1 MGLKIVSSN
10 CFACSSSCWGLY
22 RHQAMEAAPVSIP
35 LPKFL
40 DTKHNQEHSAP
51 AGYIAAVE
59 VHKGSAASTGTTCRQ
74 NFSKE
79 SEDGLNAHIVKELW
93 ASMNYLAMQ
102 AYFDR
107 ADVALPGFSNW
118 AHENSDE
125 EKEHAEKLICYMN
138 SRGGKYI
145 PQAIPA
151 PEMAEFESALEALE
165 YARKLEVAVN
175 DSLLD
180 LHENADPQF
189 QDFLEGN
196 YLGEQVEAINTI
208 SGLIRKLMRVGP
220 GLGEHTIDKEL
231 QA

>member
-1 MGLKIVSSN
+1 
-10 CFACSSSCWGLY
+10 
-22 RHQAMEAAPVSIP
+22 MEAAPVSPP

-40 DTKHNQEHSAP
+40 DTKHNREHTAP

-79 SEDGLNAHIVKELW
+79 SEDSLNAHIVKELW
-93 ASMNYLAMQ
+93 ASKNYLAMQ

-107 ADVALPGFSNW
+107 ADVALSGFAKW

-125 EKEHAEKLICYMN
+125 EKEHAEKLITYMN
-138 SRGGKYI
+138 QRGGKYI
-145 PQAIPA
+145 PQAVPA

-180 LHENADPQF
+180 LHANADPQF
-189 QDFLEGN
+189 ADFLESEF
-196 YLGEQVEAINTI
+196 LGEQVEAINTI
-208 SGLIRKLMRVGP
+208 SSLIRKLMRVGP
-220 GLGEHTIDKEL
+220 GLGEYTIDKEL

>member
-1 MGLKIVSSN
+1 M
-10 CFACSSSCWGLY
+10 
-22 RHQAMEAAPVSIP
+22 AAPAAP
-35 LPKFL
+35 PMPKFL
-40 DTKHNQEHSAP
+40 DTKHNREHIAP
-51 AGYIAAVE
+51 EGYTKAVD

-79 SEDGLNAHIVKELW
+79 SEDTLNAHIVKELW
-93 ASMNYLAMQ
+93 ASTNYLAMQ

-107 ADVALPGFSNW
+107 ADVALPGLAKW

-125 EKEHAEKLICYMN
+125 EKEHAEKLITYMN

-151 PEMAEFESALEALE
+151 PEMCEFDSALEALE

-175 DSLLD
+175 DSLLE

-189 QDFLEGN
+189 ADFIESEF
-196 YLGEQVEAINTI
+196 LGEQVEAINNI
-208 SGLIRKLMRVGP
+208 SSMIRKLMRVGP
-220 GLGEHTIDKEL
+220 GLGEHIFDKEL
-231 QA
+231 QG

>member
-1 MGLKIVSSN
+1 M
-10 CFACSSSCWGLY
+10 
-22 RHQAMEAAPVSIP
+22 AAPAAP
-35 LPKFL
+35 PMPKFL
-40 DTKHNQEHSAP
+40 DTKHNREHIAP
-51 AGYIAAVE
+51 EGYTKAVD

-79 SEDGLNAHIVKELW
+79 SEDTLNAHIVKELW
-93 ASMNYLAMQ
+93 ASTNYLAMQ

-107 ADVALPGFSNW
+107 ADVALPGLAKW

-125 EKEHAEKLICYMN
+125 EKEHAEKLITYMN

-151 PEMAEFESALEALE
+151 LEMCEFDSALEALE

-175 DSLLD
+175 DSLLE

-189 QDFLEGN
+189 ADFIESEF
-196 YLGEQVEAINTI
+196 LGEQVEAINNI
-208 SGLIRKLMRVGP
+208 SSMIRKLMRVGP
-220 GLGEHTIDKEL
+220 GLGEHIFDKEL
-231 QA
+231 QG

>member
-1 MGLKIVSSN
+1 MSTPTS
-10 CFACSSSCWGLY
+10 
-22 RHQAMEAAPVSIP
+22 PP

-40 DTKHNQEHSAP
+40 DTKNNKEHVAP
-51 AGYIAAVE
+51 EGYLKAVD

-74 NFSKE
+74 NFSKK
-79 SEDGLNAHIVKELW
+79 SEDDLNAHIVKELW

-107 ADVALPGFSNW
+107 ADVALPGLAKW

-125 EKEHAEKLICYMN
+125 EKEHAEKLIKYMN
-138 SRGGKYI
+138 TRGGQYI
-145 PQAIPA
+145 PQSIPE
-151 PEMAEFESALEALE
+151 PETSEFDSALEALE

-189 QDFLEGN
+189 QDFLESE
-196 YLGEQVEAINTI
+196 YLGEQVEAINSI
-208 SGLIRKLMRVGP
+208 SGMIRKLMRMGP
-220 GLGEHTIDKEL
+220 GLGEHLFDKEL
-231 QA
+231 QD

>member
-40 DTKHNQEHSAP
+40 DTNHNQEHSAP

-93 ASMNYLAMQ
+93 ASTNYLAMQ

-107 ADVALPGFSNW
+107 ADVALPGFAKW

-125 EKEHAEKLICYMN
+125 EKEHAEKLIKYMN
-138 SRGGKYI
+138 QRGGKYI
-145 PQAIPA
+145 PQAVPA
-151 PEMAEFESALEALE
+151 PEMSEFESALEALE

-180 LHENADPQF
+180 LHATADPQF
-189 QDFLEGN
+189 ADFLESEF
-196 YLGEQVEAINTI
+196 LGEQVEAVNII
-208 SGLIRKLMRVGP
+208 SSLIRKLMRVGP
-220 GLGEHTIDKEL
+220 GLGEYTIDKEL

>member
-1 MGLKIVSSN
+1 MSSP
-10 CFACSSSCWGLY
+10 A
-22 RHQAMEAAPVSIP
+22 SIP
-35 LPKFL
+35 LPRFL
-40 DTKHNQEHSAP
+40 DTKHNREHTAP
-51 AGYIAAVE
+51 AGYVSAVA

-79 SEDGLNAHIVKELW
+79 SEDALNAHIVKELW

-107 ADVALPGFSNW
+107 ADVALPGFSKW

-125 EKEHAEKLICYMN
+125 EKEHAEKLIVYMN
-138 SRGGKYI
+138 SRGGKYV

-151 PEMAEFESALEALE
+151 PEMAEFDSALEALE

-196 YLGEQVEAINTI
+196 YLGEQVEAINSI
-208 SGLIRKLMRVGP
+208 SALIRKLMRVGP